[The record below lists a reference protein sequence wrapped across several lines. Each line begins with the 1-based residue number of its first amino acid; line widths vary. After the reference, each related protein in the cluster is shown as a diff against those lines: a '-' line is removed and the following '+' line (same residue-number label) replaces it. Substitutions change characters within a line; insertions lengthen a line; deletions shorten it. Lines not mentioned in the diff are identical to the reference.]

1 VRTPD
6 DDDPEMNDQRGQ
18 LGGGD
23 LDGGLVDLMLSVPN
37 PQTAGLEGV
46 LLEMHDL
53 GRMHVPHPSPELETL
68 LTNGLPNL
76 RQRRRRAHRRRVLVG
91 TVLAGSMTMSLTG
104 IAAAND
110 RLPGASQGVIAG
122 VINGLTPFHIQD
134 RHTRPVVPWV
144 PEQVP
149 EQPAPTTHPRPS
161 GEPSGDRGSK
171 SPEPG
176 EADDTRPGSPPAPT
190 QTMPPGEQ
198 ESEPR
203 SSAPSARKPSE
214 SERER

>member
-1 VRTPD
+1 
-6 DDDPEMNDQRGQ
+6 MNDQVGH

-53 GRMHVPHPSPELETL
+53 GRMHVPQPSPELETL

-76 RQRRRRAHRRRVLVG
+76 RQRRRRAHRRRVVVG

-122 VINGLTPFHIQD
+122 VINGITPFHIQD
-134 RHTRPVVPWV
+134 RHTRPVVPRV
-144 PEQVP
+144 PEQAP
-149 EQPAPTTHPRPS
+149 ERPAPTHPRPS
-161 GEPSGDRGSK
+161 GEPSGDPRSE

-176 EADDTRPGSPPAPT
+176 NTDDTPPGTQPAPIPT
-190 QTMPPGEQ
+190 PGER
-198 ESEPR
+198 ESEPHSYPA
-203 SSAPSARKPSE
+203 SSQDPSE
-214 SERER
+214 SEREDGG

>member
-1 VRTPD
+1 MRTPD
-6 DDDPEMNDQRGQ
+6 DDDPEMNDQVGH
-18 LGGGD
+18 LGGEE

-53 GRMHVPHPSPELETL
+53 GRMHVPHPSPQLEAL

-76 RQRRRRAHRRRVLVG
+76 RQRRRRAHRRRVVVG

-122 VINGLTPFHIQD
+122 VINGITPFHIQD
-134 RHTRPVVPWV
+134 RRTRPVVPRV
-144 PEQVP
+144 PEQAP
-149 EQPAPTTHPRPS
+149 ERPAPAHPSPS
-161 GEPSGDRGSK
+161 GEPSGDQGSE

-176 EADDTRPGSPPAPT
+176 DTDDTRPGTQPAPT
-190 QTMPPGEQ
+190 PTQDER
-198 ESEPR
+198 ESEPHTSPASPR
-203 SSAPSARKPSE
+203 EPSE
-214 SERER
+214 SEREGGG